1 MSKTIEV
8 YLWLNEPDGYVID
21 MVVDGE
27 TVHSKNYFY
36 EIKASADLEQLVSSL
51 GLNEVES
58 RSSHIKYSNQ

>member
-1 MSKTIEV
+1 
-8 YLWLNEPDGYVID
+8 

-51 GLNEVES
+51 GLNEVEKL
-58 RSSHIKYSNQ
+58 SSHIKYSNQ

>member
-1 MSKTIEV
+1 MKKTIEV
-8 YLWLNEPDGYVID
+8 YLWLNELDGYVID

-51 GLNEVES
+51 GLNEVEKL
-58 RSSHIKYSNQ
+58 SSHIKYSNQ